1 MSAKNNPPCLERQG
15 GLRMRFEGEDSPSLR
30 KPWFKV
36 EPPQVRARVQ
46 VPPQVRARV
55 PPQARAR
62 VQVRAQVPLQARVQV
77 RARVRLRAQDDG
89 GFHGYRA
96 GGRGRGVPCR
106 DARQDVGVEVEPP
119 GNPCREPVRVVSE
132 RVVPGLLPGAWLL
145 TRWPGDRRVSG
156 PTQGR

>member
-1 MSAKNNPPCLERQG
+1 
-15 GLRMRFEGEDSPSLR
+15 MRFEGEDSPSLR

-36 EPPQVRARVQ
+36 EPPQ
-46 VPPQVRARV
+46 
-55 PPQARAR
+55 
-62 VQVRAQVPLQARVQV
+62 ARVQV
-77 RARVRLRAQDDG
+77 RARVSPQARVPLQAQVPPQARVPPQAQDDG

-96 GGRGRGVPCR
+96 GGCGRGVPCR